1 MLNLNS
7 GAAGPFFPQVKK
19 PARLPQALQGRL
31 NAYCLASTAAGVA
44 VLACA
49 SPAHGAPICKNP
61 SAAIHSDNAF
71 PLNPT
76 GVGPAPFFVA
86 QSTLQYFLS
95 TTGVSSL
102 RWWNRGFFTPNS
114 GGAKVLLGA
123 NSLPANVA
131 PGAEIGP
138 GGQFGEGASYGML
151 FTYGKGNFSH
161 VQGGG
166 TKQKHRGNLSLIQ
179 DSYVGFQFSQSGS
192 VHYGWARLAVSF
204 HNSGTSKQSV
214 LHVLSFGYES
224 TPNSAIAAGS
234 CSGSE
239 QADSGAPDRLS
250 AASSDGASLGALA
263 LGSARLAKSKL
274 EISF

>member
-1 MLNLNS
+1 MQNLNS
-7 GAAGPFFPQVKK
+7 KIAGRAVPQVKK
-19 PARLPQALQGRL
+19 PACLPQALQRGL
-31 NAYCLASTAAGVA
+31 NAYAVSAAAAGVA

-49 SPAHGAPICKNP
+49 TPAQGTPICKNR
-61 SAAIHSDNAF
+61 SAEIHASNAF
-71 PLNPT
+71 PLNPM

-86 QSTLQYFLS
+86 QTTLQYFLS

-102 RWWNRGFFTPNS
+102 RWWNRGFFSPNS
-114 GGAKVLLGA
+114 GGAKVLLAA
-123 NSLPANVA
+123 NSLPADLA

-151 FTYGKGNFSH
+151 FTYGKGNLSH

-166 TKQKHRGNLSLIQ
+166 TKQKHRGNLSLTQ
-179 DSYVGFQFSQSGS
+179 ESYVGFQFSQSGS

-204 HNSGTSKQSV
+204 HNSGASKQSV

-224 TPNSAIAAGS
+224 TPNLAIAAGT

-239 QADSGAPDRLS
+239 QTDSGAPSRSS
-250 AASSDGASLGALA
+250 AASSGASLGALA
-263 LGSARLAKSKL
+263 LGSARNQD
-274 EISF
+274 